1 MPITR
6 CSTRYTSF
14 DVKKGF
20 QLTMQ
25 LLLQLRAAVRVG
37 LVAIILGIGALAVLL
52 LSLLPIRVGGARI
65 AAYPVV
71 WMARAFMWIFG
82 IHYSCPEPAQVQK
95 HHGMIFCNHSSF
107 IDTLMVL
114 YLTPARFLSTR
125 GVRNL
130 PLIGQ
135 IAVAIETV
143 FVHRY
148 NDEARAAAR
157 NDVADSLRQ
166 RTFPPLVLFPEGKI
180 GPGHTLLP
188 FRYGAF
194 EIAKAEGVAILPCA
208 LLFEPLA
215 PIAWHKSTE
224 TLPMMAWKLAALRHG
239 LRAQLIP
246 LSVIQLTPESD
257 IPQIAEQTRQALQ
270 AVVSAGLVER

>member
-1 MPITR
+1 MNQRWFNTRNEGERYEQYNCTITR
-6 CSTRYTSF
+6 KTQQANPEAGDRLCNCS
-14 DVKKGF
+14 
-20 QLTMQ
+20 L
-25 LLLQLRAAVRVG
+25 
-37 LVAIILGIGALAVLL
+37 
-52 LSLLPIRVGGARI
+52 
-65 AAYPVV
+65 
-71 WMARAFMWIFG
+71 
-82 IHYSCPEPAQVQK
+82 
-95 HHGMIFCNHSSF
+95 
-107 IDTLMVL
+107 
-114 YLTPARFLSTR
+114 
-125 GVRNL
+125 
-130 PLIGQ
+130 
-135 IAVAIETV
+135 
-143 FVHRY
+143 
-148 NDEARAAAR
+148 
-157 NDVADSLRQ
+157 
-166 RTFPPLVLFPEGKI
+166 